1 MYEHREQNLWGG
13 FLLNKLARLLH
24 RYLGKIYD
32 PNGTEMTFKVKNS
45 LITMTLVLIAILT
58 LIGVTYHSTRVI
70 IDRTVMNHQQNIAA
84 QAANTTG
91 IWVQQQ
97 MKILTS
103 AANSLGKEPEKNMEQ
118 TMNILKMAMDA
129 GDFSD
134 VYIGMAGGQMIDGAE
149 WVPPHNYDPRI
160 RPWYKRAAVSDS
172 VGFTYP
178 YVDMTTRQ
186 LVIALSMPVV
196 ADRKLKGVLSADTNL
211 DMLMKNVVNARAA
224 KGGYTFVVSQGGTI
238 IMHPDKNLL
247 MREKLQDADPS
258 LENILNVMKDKDSG
272 SFSYNQ
278 HGKEYILAFQ
288 KIEKVDWY
296 LCTTMTRANAYELSG
311 RASMLLATESVLKVL
326 GLLVVITMLGIGG
339 SALILYLYNRRFVNA
354 MQRQQVQITGMNE
367 DLKWNI
373 TRRKELETHYHTL
386 FNVANDA
393 IMVCKGMIFVDCNE
407 KANEIFRLSHYG
419 ILGNNML
426 DLSPAHQP
434 DGVRSHEKALVIIS
448 EAEKGEQQFFN
459 WNFLRGDGTEFPAE
473 VSLKKL
479 RLNNEQ
485 LILLSI
491 RDISKRVNAEQQLRQ
506 AQKMAAMGEMVGA
519 IAHQWRQP
527 LNILSTYVASIQ
539 SAYYNNMV
547 SKDFVEKLVSGADT
561 QIQFM
566 SKTIDDFR
574 HFFKP
579 SKTKEPFD
587 SVEAIE
593 SAARLIAPNYKDSNI
608 GINILKPQEKYPLVV
623 NGCRSEFVHVVLN
636 LLANARDAIV
646 EKNASGDETRDVYI
660 EIEHDD
666 NNVMIKIKDTGCRIA
681 EHIMPKIFNPY
692 FSTKTYA
699 SGTGIGLYMSRTIIE
714 SEMQGTLTAQNYEY
728 GAVFTITLPKMHK
741 EE

>member
-1 MYEHREQNLWGG
+1 MLK
-13 FLLNKLARLLH
+13 KLARPLH
-24 RYLGKIYD
+24 VLLGKIYD
-32 PNGTEMTFKVKNS
+32 PNGAEMTFKVKNS
-45 LITMTLVLIAILT
+45 LITMTLLLVGILS

-84 QAANTTG
+84 QAAATTSM
-91 IWVQQQ
+91 WVQQQ
-97 MKILTS
+97 IKILSS
-103 AANSLGKEPEKNMEQ
+103 AAKSLGSEPEDSMVQ
-118 TMNILKMAMDA
+118 TMNILKMTMDA

-134 VYIGMAGGQMIDGAE
+134 VYIGLADGKMIDGAE
-149 WVPPHNYDPRI
+149 WIPPQGYDPRI
-160 RPWYKRAAVSDS
+160 RPWYMRAKKTETI
-172 VGFTYP
+172 GFSYP
-178 YVDMTTRQ
+178 YIDMTTKQ
-186 LVIALSMPVV
+186 MVIALSMPITSG
-196 ADRKLKGVLSADTNL
+196 RQIKGVLSADTNL

-224 KGGYTFVVSQGGTI
+224 RGGYTFVVGQGGTI

-247 MREKLQDADPS
+247 MRQKVQDADPS
-258 LENILNVMKDKDSG
+258 LENILKVMKGKESG
-272 SFSYNQ
+272 SFSYAQN
-278 HGKEYILAFQ
+278 GKEYILAYQ
-288 KIEKVDWY
+288 KVENVDWY

-326 GLLVVITMLGIGG
+326 GILVVVTMFGVGG
-339 SALILYLYNRRFVNA
+339 SALVLYLYNRRFVNA
-354 MQRQQVQITGMNE
+354 MQKQQVQISGMNE

-373 TRRKELETHYHTL
+373 TRRKELETHYQTL

-393 IMVCKGMIFVDCNE
+393 IMVLKSMIFVDCNE
-407 KANEIFRLSHYG
+407 KANELFGLSHYG

-434 DGVRSHEKALVIIS
+434 DGVRSHEKALKIIS

-459 WNFLRGDGTEFPAE
+459 WNFLRSDGTEFPAE

-527 LNILSTYVASIQ
+527 LNILSTYIASVQ

-547 SKDFVEKLVSGADT
+547 SREFVDKVVSGADS

-579 SKTKEPFD
+579 SKSKEPFD
-587 SVEAIE
+587 SIEGIE
-593 SAARLIAPNYKDSNI
+593 SAARLISPNYKDC
-608 GINILKPQEKYPLVV
+608 GIELTIIRPQEKYPLVV
-623 NGCRSEFVHVVLN
+623 SGCRSEFVHVVLN
-636 LLANARDAIV
+636 LLANARDAIM
-646 EKNASGDETRDVYI
+646 EKNQESDEPKDVYI
-660 EIEHDD
+660 VIEHDD
-666 NNVMIKIKDTGCRIA
+666 SNVIIKVKDTGCKIA
-681 EHIMPKIFNPY
+681 AHIMPKIFNPY

-699 SGTGIGLYMSRTIIE
+699 SGTGIGLYMSRMIIE
-714 SEMQGTLTAQNYEY
+714 SEMQGTLTAQNYEH
-728 GAVFTITLPKMHK
+728 GAVFTITLPKIAK
-741 EE
+741 ED